1 MIITITTIVTI
12 LSIITIVMINSG
24 YGRLWKSWTG
34 EKPQLFSPIHG
45 EKAASRKSEFPSLSP
60 MSPLPSS
67 PSSSILVIVLQ
78 HHLDQLIILH
88 MRCPSGGMSTRCW
101 ASPAT
106 GLLETPPSMLLARRS
121 LYFSILVFLYFGYR
135 ISWQDIFR
143 INNHITAKLRQWFFS
158 GDLAS
163 SSQLIGSSKLWRI
176 FLYFFL
182 KLEYFWIYCV
192 LICWWAG
199 LWGLWKWDL
208 QHWRSPRGDI
218 FKTIVYSNCFCCCLF
233 SQKEQSLWNFENH
246 GSVRVPRT

>member
-24 YGRLWKSWTG
+24 CGRLWKSWTG

-106 GLLETPPSMLLARRS
+106 GPLETPPSMSLARRL
-121 LYFSILVFLYFGYR
+121 LYFSILVLLYFGNR
-135 ISWQDIFR
+135 ICWQDIFW
-143 INNHITAKLRQWFFS
+143 INNHITAKLRQWFF
-158 GDLAS
+158 
-163 SSQLIGSSKLWRI
+163 
-176 FLYFFL
+176 
-182 KLEYFWIYCV
+182 LEI
-192 LICWWAG
+192 
-199 LWGLWKWDL
+199 
-208 QHWRSPRGDI
+208 
-218 FKTIVYSNCFCCCLF
+218 
-233 SQKEQSLWNFENH
+233 
-246 GSVRVPRT
+246 